1 VLLLE
6 AGPDDPTTLVWS
18 PADDMLAA
26 FPPVA
31 PLRGAALAQLADT
44 RLLAVG
50 GDAPLVFD
58 LDGNPLQTG
67 HETVQAFDLALP
79 GWTPLAPLSGGPRT
93 GATALVL
100 PRGQVAIAG
109 GTTALPPDAPTWRA
123 DLYDPDFDAWSLP
136 FPAPRESLRAGLWGA
151 VVAGGDLLLMDDA
164 GGLRGNL
171 RTGDFTFSPPFPAT
185 APGGARALL
194 ESGQVLVA
202 GGGEPPGVEAARFD
216 PAGAEW
222 SPTGPLDTPRRAAA
236 LVMLPGGAVLALGGV
251 TDAPAPVERYDPR
264 SGRFSN
270 VGALAGVHGP
280 GDWALLLPAGDV
292 LVAGEGAAERY
303 RPWYF
308 GAGPRPV
315 LTEAP
320 AFANRG
326 LPFEVAADAPLG
338 VARFVLVRLGA
349 VSLGRDTDQRH
360 VTLVT
365 EALGG
370 GRYRLTPPADPMA
383 AVPGPHMLFALD
395 PRGVPGEARL
405 VTLQ

>member
-1 VLLLE
+1 
-6 AGPDDPTTLVWS
+6 
-18 PADDMLAA
+18 
-26 FPPVA
+26 
-31 PLRGAALAQLADT
+31 
-44 RLLAVG
+44 
-50 GDAPLVFD
+50 
-58 LDGNPLQTG
+58 
-67 HETVQAFDLALP
+67 
-79 GWTPLAPLSGGPRT
+79 
-93 GATALVL
+93 
-100 PRGQVAIAG
+100 
-109 GTTALPPDAPTWRA
+109 
-123 DLYDPDFDAWSLP
+123 
-136 FPAPRESLRAGLWGA
+136 
-151 VVAGGDLLLMDDA
+151 
-164 GGLRGNL
+164 
-171 RTGDFTFSPPFPAT
+171 
-185 APGGARALL
+185 
-194 ESGQVLVA
+194 
-202 GGGEPPGVEAARFD
+202 
-216 PAGAEW
+216 
-222 SPTGPLDTPRRAAA
+222 
-236 LVMLPGGAVLALGGV
+236 
-251 TDAPAPVERYDPR
+251 VERYDPR